1 VEQLKDALL
10 CGRLMALPTNIRLGS
25 DKHSS
30 LLRTFVKYERKK
42 FYNTVSRTVNHS
54 SRTVMLAFYSIG
66 IMLWSYITHLAV

>member
-25 DKHSS
+25 DKHCS

-42 FYNTVSRTVNHS
+42 FYNIVSSVNHS